1 MFETISISLDF
12 KDLEMIK
19 SSLLNEIEN
28 LETQNFSQENNQDIG
43 EHKQLLSKII
53 SNLKKLQ
60 NF

>member
-1 MFETISISLDF
+1 MFEIINISLDL

-19 SSLLNEIEN
+19 NSLLNEIEN
-28 LETQNFSQENNQDIG
+28 LETQNFSKENNQDID
-43 EHKQLLSKII
+43 EHKQLLRKIH